1 MNKNNLKPIETK
13 YKGYKFRSRLEARWA
28 VFFEGMGLDWTYEPE
43 GFELPSGAWYL
54 PDFFVKG
61 HITGKDYYY
70 EIKPRGSKPCLKVEE
85 FNNIK
90 SIFQLNGDPVDVVNI
105 LCPRCKLI
113 CLNNPGEKQSTYL
126 FLYGK
131 RDGRLDGRLDTNEP
145 VFYYY
150 CEYCD
155 SSKSEG
161 GSFTENNA
169 FNYMGDKINLHWH
182 EGEMEFNYNEDSW
195 FADFEYDIEFWK
207 LKARQ
212 ERFDGND
219 NII

>member
-43 GFELPSGAWYL
+43 GFQLPSGTWYL

-61 HITGKDYYY
+61 HITGEDYYY

-90 SIFQLNGDPVDVVNI
+90 HIFQLNGDPVDVVNT

-113 CLNNPGEKQSTYL
+113 CLNNGDEYQSTYRIV
-126 FLYGK
+126 YGK
-131 RDGRLDGRLDTNEP
+131 HDRRFNTLE
-145 VFYYY
+145 FSYY

-155 SSKSEG
+155 FSKSECG
-161 GSFTENNA
+161 TFTENNA
-169 FNYMGDKINLHWH
+169 FKYMGYSMELNWH
-182 EGEMEFNYNEDSW
+182 EGYMEFNYNNDFW
-195 FADFEYDIEFWK
+195 FADFEHDIEFWK

-219 NII
+219 DIS